1 MNEKESKSDTNV
13 KDGFPSRGYSYAQ
26 QIVNNLPYAAMVL
39 LGGAVFV
46 VGFANP
52 VWGWI
57 CASAYVIYGV
67 AGAFWIMIFMCPYC
81 RRWNTMSCPCGYG
94 LIAARFRQKRD
105 SSFFRD
111 KFKKH
116 IPVIVPLWLI
126 PILVGVPLAVR
137 SFSWPMIVLL
147 VVFALVAFI
156 VLPLFSKSHGCAN
169 CPEKNSCPWMGRKG

>member
-13 KDGFPSRGYSYAQ
+13 KDGFPSQWYSYAQ
-26 QIVNNLPYAAMVL
+26 QIVNNLPYAAMAL
-39 LGGAVFV
+39 LGGAIFITGFV
-46 VGFANP
+46 NP
-52 VWGWI
+52 AWGWI

-81 RRWNTMSCPCGYG
+81 RRWNTINCPCGYG

-105 SSFFRD
+105 TSLFRD

-126 PILVGVPLAVR
+126 PILVGVPLAIR
-137 SFSWPMIVLL
+137 SFSWLMIVLL
-147 VVFALVAFI
+147 VVFALDAFV
-156 VLPLFSKSHGCAN
+156 VLPLLSTKYGCVN